1 MVDYKIT
8 INNGSFEQN
17 YEFRKSDYK
26 SEWNLYLTQIGLNT
40 LEVKNVKSP
49 YSITLIE
56 DNDFVGYE
64 LYKGDEPIKLFEFE
78 VGGLGNIPNLLEV
91 LTYITKIS

>member
-1 MVDYKIT
+1 MVDYTIK

-26 SEWNLYLTQIGLNT
+26 SEWYLYLTQIGLNT
-40 LEVKNVKSP
+40 LEVKSIKSP

-56 DNDFVGYE
+56 DSDFLGYE
-64 LYKGDEPIKLFEFE
+64 LYKGDKPIKLFEFE
-78 VGGLGNIPNLLEV
+78 NGGLGNIPNLLEV
-91 LTYITKIS
+91 LTYIMKIS